1 MMESMAEQ
9 NKAADTQ
16 HVNSSASPVELDAA
30 PTARRSGDLS
40 SATSPNRV
48 LAIVSVGM
56 ILANLDLFVVN
67 VALPTI
73 ALDFGSPSL
82 ERLSWILNGYTIAY
96 AALLVFFG
104 RLSERYPRN
113 VSFLVGI
120 GAFTAASAACA
131 AATGTEMLVVFRV
144 VQAAAAA
151 LMTPTSLGLLL
162 AAFPPEGRSGAVRTW
177 TAVGGLA
184 AALGPLIGGVLVTAS
199 WRWIFLVNL
208 PLGLITLVVGWRKL
222 PRIPGH
228 NSSHPHFGAALLVT
242 AGVASLVFA
251 IVKVNDWGWHS
262 PGISAAC
269 AATVIF
275 LGWFV
280 AHCLRSSDP
289 FIDPHLFRI
298 RPFTGAALAIA
309 PGTAA
314 FGALLLSMVLWDQ
327 MIWGW
332 SALKIGLAMAP
343 GPLLIPVVSLLF
355 SRRLIARFGVA
366 AVCAAGTISFALGL
380 VWWAVMPGLEASFL
394 VATIGMLPIGLGAG
408 LLSPTLMGVSTS
420 SLPPSSFAT
429 GSGAINMIRQVA
441 IAVGV
446 AVLVA
451 ILGEHHA
458 VEEWVQAFRVAWW
471 IMAAVTLIGL
481 VPTLLFIG
489 PSAGTKIDIRQ
500 ATQQQTP

>member
-1 MMESMAEQ
+1 MIQSTTAQ
-9 NKAADTQ
+9 NKATDTQ
-16 HVNSSASPVELDAA
+16 RVSSSASPVELDAT

-40 SATSPNRV
+40 SGTSPNQV
-48 LAIVSVGM
+48 LAIVSVGI

-67 VALPTI
+67 VALPNI
-73 ALDFGSPSL
+73 ALDFANPSL

-120 GAFTAASAACA
+120 GAFTAASVACA
-131 AATGTEMLVVFRV
+131 AATSTGMLIIFRV

-162 AAFPPEGRSGAVRTW
+162 SAFPPERRSGAVRTW

-184 AALGPLIGGVLVTAS
+184 AAVGPLVGGVLVTAS

-208 PLGLITLVVGWRKL
+208 PIGLIALVIGWRKL
-222 PRIPGH
+222 PRVPGH
-228 NSSHPHFGAALLVT
+228 DSSRPDFGAALLVT
-242 AGVASLVFA
+242 VGVASLVFA

-262 PGISAAC
+262 LGIIAASAASL
-269 AATVIF
+269 IS

-289 FIDPHLFRI
+289 FIDPDLFRI
-298 RPFTGAALAIA
+298 RPFTGATLAIA
-309 PGTAA
+309 PFSIA

-343 GPLLIPVVSLLF
+343 GPLLIPIVSLVF
-355 SRRLIARFGVA
+355 ARRLITRFGA
-366 AVCAAGTISFALGL
+366 ARVCAAGMVSFALGQ
-380 VWWAVMPGLEASFL
+380 VWWSIVPGLESSFL
-394 VATIGMLPIGLGAG
+394 AATVGMIPIGLGAG
-408 LLSPTLMGVSTS
+408 LTIPTLMGVSTS

-441 IAVGV
+441 MAIGV
-446 AVLVA
+446 AALVA
-451 ILGEHHA
+451 IVGEPHA
-458 VEEWVQAFRVAWW
+458 VEEWAQAFRLAWW
-471 IMAAVTLIGL
+471 IMAAITLVGL
-481 VPTLLFIG
+481 VPAFLLIK
-489 PSAGTKIDIRQ
+489 PRPA
-500 ATQQQTP
+500 

>member
-1 MMESMAEQ
+1 MMQSTAEQ
-9 NKAADTQ
+9 NRAIDTQ
-16 HVNSSASPVELDAA
+16 HVGGSASPAELDAT

-40 SATSPNRV
+40 SATAPNQV

-67 VALPTI
+67 VALPNI
-73 ALDFGSPSL
+73 ALDFANPSL

-131 AATGTEMLVVFRV
+131 AATDTEMLVVFRV

-162 AAFPPEGRSGAVRTW
+162 SAFPPEGRSGAVRTW

-184 AALGPLIGGVLVTAS
+184 AALGPLIGGVLVTVS

-208 PLGLITLVVGWRKL
+208 PIGLIALVVGWRKL
-222 PRIPGH
+222 PRVPGH
-228 NSSHPHFGAALLVT
+228 NSSHPHFGAALVVT

-251 IVKVNDWGWHS
+251 IVKINDWGWHS
-262 PGISAAC
+262 PGIIAAC

-309 PGTAA
+309 PFSAA

-355 SRRLIARFGVA
+355 SRQLIARFGTA
-366 AVCAAGTISFALGL
+366 AVCAAGMISFALGQ
-380 VWWAVMPGLEASFL
+380 VWWSVVPGLEPSFL
-394 VATIGMLPIGLGAG
+394 AATFGMLPIGLGVG
-408 LLSPTLMGVSTS
+408 LALPTLMGVSTS

-441 IAVGV
+441 MAVGV

-451 ILGEHHA
+451 IVGVPHEIA
-458 VEEWVQAFRVAWW
+458 EWVQAFRVAWW
-471 IMAAVTLIGL
+471 VMAAITLIGL
-481 VPTLLFIG
+481 VPTLLL
-489 PSAGTKIDIRQ
+489 IRPRP
-500 ATQQQTP
+500 ARAPVVSE

>member
-1 MMESMAEQ
+1 MESTLEKS
-9 NKAADTQ
+9 KATYTQ
-16 HVNSSASPVELDAA
+16 HVGGSPSPVELGVT
-30 PTARRSGDLS
+30 PTARQSGDLS
-40 SATSPNRV
+40 SATTPNQV

-67 VALPTI
+67 VGLPNI
-73 ALDFGSPSL
+73 ALDFANPSL
-82 ERLSWILNGYTIAY
+82 ESLSWILNGYTITY

-131 AATGTEMLVVFRV
+131 AATGTEMLVVFRI

-162 AAFPPEGRSGAVRTW
+162 SAFRPEGRSGAVRTW

-184 AALGPLIGGVLVTAS
+184 AALGPLIGGVLITAS

-208 PLGLITLVVGWRKL
+208 PVGLITLVVGWRKL
-222 PRIPGH
+222 PQVPGH
-228 NSSHPHFGAALLVT
+228 NSARPDFGAALLVT

-262 PGISAAC
+262 PGIGAAC
-269 AATVIF
+269 IASVIF
-275 LGWFV
+275 LGLFV

-289 FIDPHLFRI
+289 FVEPHLFRI

-309 PGTAA
+309 PFSAA

-332 SALKIGLAMAP
+332 SALKIGLAGAP

-355 SRRLIARFGVA
+355 SRQLIARFGTA
-366 AVCAAGTISFALGL
+366 AVCAAGMISFALSR
-380 VWWAVMPGLEASFL
+380 PFL
-394 VATIGMLPIGLGAG
+394 P
-408 LLSPTLMGVSTS
+408 
-420 SLPPSSFAT
+420 
-429 GSGAINMIRQVA
+429 
-441 IAVGV
+441 
-446 AVLVA
+446 
-451 ILGEHHA
+451 
-458 VEEWVQAFRVAWW
+458 
-471 IMAAVTLIGL
+471 
-481 VPTLLFIG
+481 
-489 PSAGTKIDIRQ
+489 
-500 ATQQQTP
+500 

>member
-1 MMESMAEQ
+1 MESTSEQ
-9 NKAADTQ
+9 NKATDTQ
-16 HVNSSASPVELDAA
+16 HVGGSASQVELN
-30 PTARRSGDLS
+30 TTLSARRSRDLS
-40 SATSPNRV
+40 STTSPNQV

-56 ILANLDLFVVN
+56 ILASLDLFVVN
-67 VALPTI
+67 VGLPNI
-73 ALDFGSPSL
+73 ALDFGNPSL

-131 AATGTEMLVVFRV
+131 AATNTELLIAFRV

-162 AAFPPEGRSGAVRTW
+162 SAFPPEGRSGAVRTW
-177 TAVGGLA
+177 TAISGFA
-184 AALGPLIGGVLVTAS
+184 AALGPLVGGVLVTAS

-208 PLGLITLVVGWRKL
+208 PIGLIALIVGWRKL

-228 NSSHPHFGAALLVT
+228 NSSPPDFGAALLVT

-269 AATVIF
+269 AATVIS

-280 AHCLRSSDP
+280 VHCLRSSNP

-309 PGTAA
+309 PFSVA
-314 FGALLLSMVLWDQ
+314 FGALLLSSVLWQQ

-332 SALKIGLAMAP
+332 AALKIGLAIAP
-343 GPLLIPVVSLLF
+343 GPLLVPVVSLLF
-355 SRRLIARFGVA
+355 SRQLIARFGAA
-366 AVCAAGTISFALGL
+366 AVCAAGMISFSLGL
-380 VWWAVMPGLEASFL
+380 VWWSVVPGLEASFL
-394 VATIGMLPIGLGAG
+394 TAAFGMLPIGVGAG
-408 LLSPTLMGVSTS
+408 LAMPTLMGVSTS

-429 GSGAINMIRQVA
+429 GSGAINMIRQAA
-441 IAVGV
+441 IAIGV

-451 ILGEHHA
+451 IVGVPHG
-458 VEEWVQAFRVAWW
+458 VEERIQAFRVAWR
-471 IMAAVTLIGL
+471 IMAATTLIGL
-481 VPTLLFIG
+481 VPTFLFIK
-489 PSAGTKIDIRQ
+489 PRLAR
-500 ATQQQTP
+500 APAALE

>member
-1 MMESMAEQ
+1 
-9 NKAADTQ
+9 
-16 HVNSSASPVELDAA
+16 V
-30 PTARRSGDLS
+30 
-40 SATSPNRV
+40 
-48 LAIVSVGM
+48 
-56 ILANLDLFVVN
+56 
-67 VALPTI
+67 
-73 ALDFGSPSL
+73 
-82 ERLSWILNGYTIAY
+82 
-96 AALLVFFG
+96 
-104 RLSERYPRN
+104 
-113 VSFLVGI
+113 
-120 GAFTAASAACA
+120 
-131 AATGTEMLVVFRV
+131 
-144 VQAAAAA
+144 
-151 LMTPTSLGLLL
+151 
-162 AAFPPEGRSGAVRTW
+162 
-177 TAVGGLA
+177 
-184 AALGPLIGGVLVTAS
+184 S

-208 PLGLITLVVGWRKL
+208 PIGLIALVVGWRKL

-228 NSSHPHFGAALLVT
+228 NGSHPDFGAALLVT

-262 PGISAAC
+262 PGIGAAC

-309 PGTAA
+309 PGSAA

-327 MIWGW
+327 TIWGW

-355 SRRLIARFGVA
+355 SRQLIARFGAA
-366 AVCAAGTISFALGL
+366 AVCAAGMISFALGQ
-380 VWWAVMPGLEASFL
+380 VWWAVVPGLEPSFL
-394 VATIGMLPIGLGAG
+394 AATFGMLPIGLGAG
-408 LLSPTLMGVSTS
+408 LMMPTLMGVSTS

-441 IAVGV
+441 MAIGV

-451 ILGEHHA
+451 IVGEPHA

-471 IMAAVTLIGL
+471 IMAAITLIGL
-481 VPTLLFIG
+481 VPAFLL
-489 PSAGTKIDIRQ
+489 IRPRP
-500 ATQQQTP
+500 ARAPAASGGV

>member
-1 MMESMAEQ
+1 MVESTAEQ
-9 NKAADTQ
+9 NRAIDTQ
-16 HVNSSASPVELDAA
+16 HVGGSAWPAELDAT

-40 SATSPNRV
+40 SATTPNQV

-67 VALPTI
+67 VTLPNI
-73 ALDFGSPSL
+73 ALDFANPSL
-82 ERLSWILNGYTIAY
+82 ERLSWILNGYTIAWILNGYTIAY

-131 AATGTEMLVVFRV
+131 AATDTEMLVVFRV

-162 AAFPPEGRSGAVRTW
+162 SAFLPEGRSGAVRRW
-177 TAVGGLA
+177 TAAGGVA
-184 AALGPLIGGVLVTAS
+184 AALGPLIGGVLVTVS

-208 PLGLITLVVGWRKL
+208 LIGLIALVVGWRKL
-222 PRIPGH
+222 PRVPGH
-228 NSSHPHFGAALLVT
+228 NSSHPHFGAALVVT

-251 IVKVNDWGWHS
+251 IVKINDWGWHS
-262 PGISAAC
+262 PGIIAPC
-269 AATVIF
+269 AAMVIF

-298 RPFTGAALAIA
+298 RPFTGAALVIA
-309 PGTAA
+309 PFSAA

-343 GPLLIPVVSLLF
+343 CPLLIPVVSLLF
-355 SRRLIARFGVA
+355 SRQLIARFGTA
-366 AVCAAGTISFALGL
+366 AACAAGMISLALGQ
-380 VWWAVMPGLEASFL
+380 VWWSVPGLEPSFL
-394 VATIGMLPIGLGAG
+394 AATFGMLPIGLGVG
-408 LLSPTLMGVSTS
+408 LAVPTLMGVSTS
-420 SLPPSSFAT
+420 TSWLRLQKGLSKRLSVPVPGRSACRRRLSHGRKRKNGLSPTSAA
-429 GSGAINMIRQVA
+429 SGRPKCAR
-441 IAVGV
+441 
-446 AVLVA
+446 
-451 ILGEHHA
+451 
-458 VEEWVQAFRVAWW
+458 
-471 IMAAVTLIGL
+471 
-481 VPTLLFIG
+481 
-489 PSAGTKIDIRQ
+489 
-500 ATQQQTP
+500 